1 MSQQVYFAQEG
12 MFVQFANVGYFFIYF
27 SKNLSLKN

>member
-12 MFVQFANVGYFFIYF
+12 MLVQVHNVGYFTIYF
-27 SKNLSLKN
+27 NKNLLLKT